1 MSKLCLQKVLQYR
14 GQERILV
21 TGGID
26 LKSMRML
33 STVEAF
39 DGKKWKSRPEM
50 FLNKPG
56 K

>member
-1 MSKLCLQKVLQYR
+1 MPQKKFYNIG

-39 DGKKWKSRPEM
+39 DGQKWKSRPEM